1 MKLHNLIKP
10 VVLSLS
16 LPLAFSANAW
26 EPVAENATEYNF
38 ATVKA
43 GGVFP
48 TSLEGNSGL
57 NTGGTTYTAGFEM
70 GRKFMDRYSVG
81 FEYMHR
87 GKNTAHAYDSG
98 VTPSQNNTS
107 WSAQSDTFML
117 NLAADLITDSKIRP
131 YFKVGAGISKN
142 KSFDYTVNSASQSG
156 EQYLYTYPGKTEN
169 KFAWQAGA
177 GLTMNTSAMF
187 DTQLEYMFV
196 DRGEIRTSDNY
207 STQGISG
214 TVISPARTG
223 KLKEHLL
230 TVGIKFKF

>member
-1 MKLHNLIKP
+1 MKLYNLIKP

-16 LPLAFSANAW
+16 LPLAFSASAL

-57 NTGGTTYTAGFEM
+57 NTGDTTYTAGFEM

-87 GKNTAHAYDSG
+87 GKNTAHAYNTSA
-98 VTPSQNNTS
+98 TPIADNTS
-107 WSAQSDTFML
+107 WSAQSDALML
-117 NLAADLITDSKIRP
+117 NLATDLITDCKIRP

-142 KSFDYTVNSASQSG
+142 KSSDYVMYDGTNN
-156 EQYLYTYPGKTEN
+156 YTYSGKTVN

-177 GLTMNTSAMF
+177 GLTMNTTAMF

-196 DRGEIRTSDNY
+196 DRGEIETAANFVTNSN
-207 STQGISG
+207 TN
-214 TVISPARTG
+214 TAAARTG
-223 KLKEHLL
+223 RLKDHVVTIGLKM
-230 TVGIKFKF
+230 KF

>member
-1 MKLHNLIKP
+1 MKLYNLIKP

-38 ATVKA
+38 ATLKA

-57 NTGGTTYTAGFEM
+57 NTGDTTYTAGFEA

-87 GKNTAHAYDSG
+87 GKNTAHAYNTSA
-98 VTPSQNNTS
+98 TPIEDNTS

-131 YFKVGAGISKN
+131 YFKLGAGISKN
-142 KSFDYTVNSASQSG
+142 KSSDYVYYNSDSFNSI
-156 EQYLYTYPGKTEN
+156 YSGKTVN

-177 GLTMNTSAMF
+177 GLTMNTTAMF

-196 DRGEIRTSDNY
+196 DRGEIETAANFVSNSTTS
-207 STQGISG
+207 TAA
-214 TVISPARTG
+214 ARTG
-223 KLKEHLL
+223 RLKDHVVTIGLKM
-230 TVGIKFKF
+230 KF

>member
-16 LPLAFSANAW
+16 LPLAFAANAW

-57 NTGGTTYTAGFEM
+57 NTGDTTYTAGFEA

-87 GKNTAHAYDSG
+87 GKNTAHAYNVSS
-98 VTPSQNNTS
+98 TPANSNTS

-142 KSFDYTVNSASQSG
+142 KSSDYKYYEKTNDGDVTQIYS
-156 EQYLYTYPGKTEN
+156 GKTVN

-177 GLTMNTSAMF
+177 GLTMNTTAMF

-196 DRGEIRTSDNY
+196 DRGKIETAANFVSDSETN
-207 STQGISG
+207 IAA
-214 TVISPARTG
+214 ARTG
-223 KLKEHLL
+223 RLKDHVVTIGLKM
-230 TVGIKFKF
+230 KF